1 MIPLKSS
8 WRKRSWTLIF
18 LPMKPSNSPPGGQ
31 GSQQVR
37 RVNFLLPG
45 DNFPDFGVKPPLLAA
60 PTSPKNR
67 RTSPKMYRDLVLG
80 SHFMISLPIKT
91 WQFLYNHMWIIWLE
105 GTSHFCPLLHWISIQ
120 NMSEIIQSPSV
131 SSPGLKL
138 QNPSSRK
145 ISASPSKKH

>member
-1 MIPLKSS
+1 
-8 WRKRSWTLIF
+8 
-18 LPMKPSNSPPGGQ
+18 MKPSNSPPGGQ

-91 WQFLYNHMWIIWLE
+91 WQFSIQSYVNHMIRGDI
-105 GTSHFCPLLHWISIQ
+105 SLLSPPSLNFYTKHVRDHSVAIGFIPWVQVAESQ
-120 NMSEIIQSPSV
+120 QPEDFSQSQQETLTMV
-131 SSPGLKL
+131 ME
-138 QNPSSRK
+138 SR
-145 ISASPSKKH
+145 